1 MYKTVHRNIHHH
13 KPEDHLDVAKF
24 QPYRKTGTLGEFI
37 YSTKAN
43 DEPVTPGVSNLRPGV
58 LNGLGKALENMK
70 EACMLMVIY
79 TTPK

>member
-13 KPEDHLDVAKF
+13 RPEDHLDVAKF

-58 LNGLGKALENMK
+58 LNRLGKYEGGLYANGHLYYTK
-70 EACMLMVIY
+70 VI
-79 TTPK
+79 K